1 MGYLGGIESLSAVS
15 PSDSAHA
22 VRLGVEYV
30 NPGDIAG
37 IEAVCDPKVRKHFGG
52 LRPSIWTDTQ
62 RRVFT

>member
-1 MGYLGGIESLSAVS
+1 MGYLGAIEPLGAVS
-15 PSDSAHA
+15 SSDSAHA

-37 IEAVCDPKVRKHFGG
+37 IEAVCDPKVRKHFGRFG
-52 LRPSIWTDTQ
+52 PSIWTDTQ

>member
-37 IEAVCDPKVRKHFGG
+37 IEAVCDVKVYEHFGS
-52 LRPSIWTDTQ
+52 LRPSM
-62 RRVFT
+62 

>member
-1 MGYLGGIESLSAVS
+1 MGYLGAIEPLGAVS

-22 VRLGVEYV
+22 VRLRVEYV

-37 IEAVCDPKVRKHFGG
+37 IEAVCDSAKISMHSNY
-52 LRPSIWTDTQ
+52 PSIETDTQ